1 MAAISGAAVA
11 KIAATVLTD
20 KKLRKGVGWLLA
32 AVLSP
37 LVLFI
42 VMLCTLLSATSQ
54 HNTAAA
60 DLCFYGGELS
70 ENTPDDYRRHIEE
83 MQSAFAIVDSEVAR
97 VNAMTENGNGLDG
110 TNVKSIFYALFFGT
124 DRPDSIDI
132 QDFVDSFVRY
142 EERTATYTNAE
153 GNEVAVSYIV
163 AIPLPMDTVYG
174 RLPLTVTAIQKES
187 AADVFEH
194 ISGAGDSFT
203 GDILRGEGGEIKIDV
218 SGFTD
223 LSTKNSHDLVAYA
236 HQAFEN
242 GWGYV
247 WGTCGWV
254 LTPQMFASKLSQ
266 YPDGVGKY
274 KDFIEENWLNGR
286 TTDCVGLIKGY
297 GWLDS
302 NILEIGYGTNGMPD
316 ISADQMYQVAT
327 TKGSMST
334 MPDTPGLAVWHK
346 GHIGVYIGNGEVI
359 EAMGT
364 KYGVVKTKLQD
375 RNWTAWLEIPY
386 INYERTIAQ

>member
-11 KIAATVLTD
+11 KIAATVLSD
-20 KKLRKGVGWLLA
+20 KKLRKGVGWLLT

-37 LVLFI
+37 LILFV

-60 DLCFYGGELS
+60 DLCFYGGEIS
-70 ENTPDDYRRHIEE
+70 ETAPEDYRQHIEE
-83 MQSAFAIVDSEVAR
+83 MQSAFAIVDSELAR

-110 TNVKSIFYALFFGT
+110 TRVKSIFFVLYFSA

-132 QDFVDSFVRY
+132 QGFVDSFVRY
-142 EERTATYTNAE
+142 EERTVTYTDAE
-153 GNEVAVSYIV
+153 GNEVVESYIV
-163 AIPLPMDTVYG
+163 AIPLPTDTVYG
-174 RLPLTVTAIQKES
+174 RLPITVTAVQRES
-187 AADVFEH
+187 ATDVFEH

-203 GDILRGEGGEIKIDV
+203 GNILRGEGGETKIDV

-236 HQAFEN
+236 QQAFEN

-254 LTPQMFASKLSQ
+254 LTPQMFASKLGQ

-274 KDFIEENWLNGR
+274 KNFIEENWLNGR

-302 NILEIGYGTNGMPD
+302 NTLEVGYATNCMPD
-316 ISADQMYQVAT
+316 ISADQMYQVAA

-334 MPDTPGLAVWHK
+334 MPDTLGLAVWHK

-386 INYERTIAQ
+386 INYERTVAQ

>member
-1 MAAISGAAVA
+1 MAAVSGAAVA

-20 KKLRKGVGWLLA
+20 KKLRKGVGWLLV

-37 LVLFI
+37 LILFS

-60 DLCFYGGELS
+60 DLCFYGGEIS

-110 TNVKSIFYALFFGT
+110 TNVKSIFYTLYFGT
-124 DRPDSIDI
+124 DRPNSIDI
-132 QDFVDSFVRY
+132 QGFVDSFVRY
-142 EERTATYTNAE
+142 EERTTTYTDAE
-153 GNEVAVSYIV
+153 GNEVPVSYIV
-163 AIPLPMDTVYG
+163 AIPLPTDTVYG
-174 RLPLTVTAIQKES
+174 SLPITVIQKES

-203 GDILRGEGGEIKIDV
+203 GDILRGEGGETKIDV

-236 HQAFEN
+236 QQAFEN

-274 KDFIEENWLNGR
+274 KNFIEENWLNGR

-297 GWLDS
+297 GWLDY
-302 NILEIGYGTNGMPD
+302 NTLEVGYGTNGMPD
-316 ISADQMYQVAT
+316 ISADQMYQVAN
-327 TKGSMST
+327 TKGNMST

>member
-1 MAAISGAAVA
+1 MAAVSGAAVA

-37 LVLFI
+37 LILFI

-60 DLCFYGGELS
+60 DLCFYGGEIS

-110 TNVKSIFYALFFGT
+110 THVKSIFYALYFGT
-124 DRPDSIDI
+124 DRPNSIDI
-132 QDFVDSFVRY
+132 QGFVDSFVRY
-142 EERTATYTNAE
+142 EERTTTYTDAE
-153 GNEVAVSYIV
+153 GNEVVVSYIV
-163 AIPLPMDTVYG
+163 AIPLPTDTAYG
-174 RLPLTVTAIQKES
+174 RLPITVTTIQKES

-203 GDILRGEGGEIKIDV
+203 GDILRGEGDETKIDV

-223 LSTKNSHDLVAYA
+223 PSTKNSHDLVAYA
-236 HQAFEN
+236 QQAFEN

-274 KDFIEENWLNGR
+274 KNFIEENWLNGR

-302 NILEIGYGTNGMPD
+302 NTLEVGYGTNGMPD

-386 INYERTIAQ
+386 INYERTIVQ

>member
-20 KKLRKGVGWLLA
+20 KKLRKGVGWLLV

-37 LVLFI
+37 LILFV

-60 DLCFYGGELS
+60 DLCFYGGEIS

-97 VNAMTENGNGLDG
+97 VNATTENGNGLDG
-110 TNVKSIFYALFFGT
+110 THVKSVFYSLYFGT
-124 DRPDSIDI
+124 DCPNSIDI
-132 QDFVDSFVRY
+132 QGFVDSFVRY

-153 GNEVAVSYIV
+153 GNEVVESYIV
-163 AIPLPMDTVYG
+163 AIPLPMDTAYG
-174 RLPLTVTAIQKES
+174 RLPVTVTAVQKES

-203 GDILRGEGGEIKIDV
+203 GDILRGESGETKIDV

-223 LSTKNSHDLVAYA
+223 PSTKNSHDLVAYA
-236 HQAFEN
+236 QQAFEN

-274 KDFIEENWLNGR
+274 KNFIEENWLNGR

-302 NILEIGYGTNGMPD
+302 NTLEIGYGTNGMPD
-316 ISADQMYQVAT
+316 ISADQMHQVAT